1 MAIPLHLC
9 IKNVEGYRIG
19 VVGPKM
25 KLGREGDVTRVSG
38 R

>member
-19 VVGPKM
+19 VVGPEM
-25 KLGREGDVTRVSG
+25 QLGREGDVTRVSG

>member
-19 VVGPKM
+19 VVGPEM
-25 KLGREGDVTRVSG
+25 QLGREAAVTRVSG